1 MYILFSQNCDNYR
14 TFFSTLTPSLVSK
27 YNNFQLPSLREPD
40 SSLATLLSMPELLE
54 LPQERPPST
63 SPTRSSTPA
72 PGAAPG
78 TTTREPTTGSL
89 VARLFKM
96 VPWDFWLVLQ
106 AQPLLIMPKEI
117 LVEDNDILDYT
128 KRLTHDMVL

>member
-1 MYILFSQNCDNYR
+1 MGLSTSLLLLLSATLSLGSQDPIL
-14 TFFSTLTPSLVSK
+14 LLK
-27 YNNFQLPSLREPD
+27 ELPSLREPD
-40 SSLATLLSMPELLE
+40 SSLATDLSMPELLE

-72 PGAAPG
+72 PGAATG